1 MMVAKSLFQPCLGV
15 VLAGGKSSRMGQ
27 DKAGLKHNKQDML
40 SYSKSLLHGAGST
53 EVIVSGGEYGIKDLV
68 DNMGPLGGIQSIIR
82 QFKPQALLILPVD
95 LPLMTAETLAVLKQA
110 GELSQKACYF
120 TDHYLP
126 LYLPVNAFVEQFV
139 QQLATQPL
147 AHSAASTL
155 SSSPLG
161 NAEKMASNMPTS
173 LHTSKKRNLSGPSVR
188 SLLNQIPHRAITP
201 KNSNCLF
208 NTNTPEQWQ
217 QAQHL
222 LSLQRKSHV

>member
-1 MMVAKSLFQPCLGV
+1 MTAKISLFQPCLGV

-27 DKAGLKHNKQDML
+27 DKAGLKRNKQDML
-40 SYSKSLLHGAGST
+40 SYSKSLLQGVGST
-53 EVIVSGGEYGIKDLV
+53 EIIVSGGEYGIDDLV
-68 DNMGPLGGIQSIIR
+68 TNIGPLGGIQSIIH

-95 LPLMTAETLAVLKQA
+95 LPLMTAETLAALKQA

-126 LYLPVNAFVEQFV
+126 LYLPVNAFVEQFF
-139 QQLATQPL
+139 QQLITQSLSQKATQ
-147 AHSAASTL
+147 ASV
-155 SSSPLG
+155 
-161 NAEKMASNMPTS
+161 
-173 LHTSKKRNLSGPSVR
+173 HTGKKRKLSGPSVR

-201 KNSNCLF
+201 KNSSCLF

-217 QAQHL
+217 QAKHL